1 MSSCQLFQQAQEQW
15 ELSDLGDSGTNCLPN
30 SIFDK
35 KEIQSIN
42 GTFPLQL
49 QSLLDISESPYDQLQ
64 RLQNKE
70 TEVAK
75 EQPEFKQKYE
85 KTKKYETNNSFIAN

>member
-1 MSSCQLFQQAQEQW
+1 MCQLFQQAQEQW
-15 ELSDLGDSGTNCLPN
+15 ELSDLADSGIKCLPD

-35 KEIQSIN
+35 KEIQIIN

-49 QSLLDISESPYDQLQ
+49 QFLMDISESPYDQLQ

-75 EQPEFKQKYE
+75 EEPEFRQKNE
-85 KTKKYETNNSFIAN
+85 KTKK